1 MKKISW
7 LVVCNL
13 FVLCFILSCSRVGGH
28 SLTYE
33 VSESGTYFTIRAKYD
48 KQQSE
53 EVDRFMDRYFDKYKK
68 FSFQNTVMDATLTLN
83 DGTGFYIKKQ
93 PGYLSIKFNK
103 EKNSPTAYRQM
114 KLLGERLKTVMQE

>member
-13 FVLCFILSCSRVGGH
+13 LVLCFIISCSRSGGH
-28 SLTYE
+28 NLNYE

-53 EVDRFMDRYFDKYKK
+53 EVDRFMDKYFDKHKNV
-68 FSFQNTVMDATLTLN
+68 SFTNTVINAILTLD
-83 DGTGFYIKKQ
+83 DGTSFYIKKQ
-93 PGYLSIKFNK
+93 PGYISIKFNK
-103 EKNSPTAYRQM
+103 EKNSPAAYKQM
-114 KLLGERLKTVMQE
+114 KLLGERLKTAMQ